1 MKRIYLMIAA
11 MFVAG
16 FAFSQSRYTV
26 VQFNKKDVPG
36 VIGEIPFIESTVRDA
51 INKNFEKMGYRGK
64 KVKDFVVYSGV
75 VLKELD
81 NQPHDIYVM
90 VDRKSRSEKETS
102 MVTFLIGKGFD
113 SFASDTADIDLI
125 NSTKAYINSLREVAA
140 VYDLELQITAQEE
153 VIKKCE
159 KKGENLKDDAA
170 SLQKKKKKIDDE
182 IAQNIAD
189 QNNQRAEAERQK
201 QIMETLK
208 GKRKPNAV
216 AVPTKD

>member
-1 MKRIYLMIAA
+1 MKRIYLVIAA
-11 MFVAG
+11 IFVTG
-16 FAFSQSRYTV
+16 FAISQSRYTI

-36 VIGEIPFIESTVRDA
+36 VIGEIPFVESTVKEA
-51 INKNFEKMGYRGK
+51 IDKNFEKTGYKGK

-102 MVTFLIGKGFD
+102 LVTFLIGMGFD
-113 SFASDTADIDLI
+113 DFASDTANIDLI

-140 VYDLELQITAQEE
+140 AYDLELQISAQEE
-153 VIKKCE
+153 LVKKNE
-159 KKGENLKDDAA
+159 KKVENLKDDAN
-170 SLQKKKKKIDDE
+170 SLQKKKKKLDDE
-182 IAQNIAD
+182 IAQNIID
-189 QNNQRAEAERQK
+189 QNVQRIETERQK

-208 GKRKPNAV
+208 NKRKPAPV
-216 AVPTKD
+216 ALPTKE